1 MVARQPRRCPDPFR
15 RRTDF
20 LQQQLKNC
28 CLTVPEE
35 KIGRVRRVA
44 EELVALLKRQEQRM
58 ESRHS
63 WQLEKLSGIAE

>member
-1 MVARQPRRCPDPFR
+1 M
-15 RRTDF
+15 
-20 LQQQLKNC
+20 QQQLKNC